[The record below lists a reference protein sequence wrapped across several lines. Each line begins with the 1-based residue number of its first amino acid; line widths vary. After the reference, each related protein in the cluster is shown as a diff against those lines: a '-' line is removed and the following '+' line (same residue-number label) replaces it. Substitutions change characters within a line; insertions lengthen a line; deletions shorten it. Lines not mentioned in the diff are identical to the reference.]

1 MPDRACY
8 RRVMRMLRNKAATLA
23 FSVALVGLLLAGC
36 TDPTAAPSAGGEGAT
51 STASTDAAEVVIAT
65 GGEPDSFNPVLG
77 YARWGDGKVVEGLT
91 RLGVDLVAEPA
102 LAEDLPVVSDDGLTY
117 TFTLRE
123 GVTFH
128 DGQTLGA
135 DDVVATYE
143 AALDPDNASPVAADL
158 TALESVEAV
167 DDRTVRFTLTHPQ
180 SAFVTTTTLGILPAD
195 AVDATSPQDVVG
207 TGPYQVDGYRAGERI
222 VLSAYPGYWGEEP
235 EVSRAT
241 FLFVDD
247 DAARAARL
255 ASGEV
260 DAALLPTQALG
271 RFEDDDA
278 YDVVRRDTADF
289 RALVLPE
296 GGEVSGDPAVRAAL
310 HTGLD
315 REALVEGA
323 LAGAGRPAF
332 GPIPPEAVEYSDVLE
347 VEPDPRA
354 AEQTLEDA
362 GWAEG
367 DDGVR
372 TRDGERAAFTLMY
385 PAGDT
390 LRQNIALEV
399 QAQAAELG
407 IEIEPEGL
415 SWEAIEP
422 RMATDALV
430 YGTGNPYNA
439 DLSTYPLFHSSR
451 AFQGFD
457 NPGGYD
463 SPEMDE
469 ALEAGRAAQAD
480 AERVEAYATVQEQ
493 LAQDLPWVFL
503 AYVEHDYVIEAGTW
517 SGYDVPLVEPHEHG
531 LQGGPWWNLPEWTVS
546 GG

>member
-1 MPDRACY
+1 MPLPSCY
-8 RRVMRMLRNKAATLA
+8 RRDMRTLRNRYAAPLSSA
-23 FSVALVGLLLAGC
+23 VVAGLLLAGC
-36 TDPTAAPSAGGEGAT
+36 TDPTTTPSGDDEGAAAT
-51 STASTDAAEVVIAT
+51 SSGATEVVVAT

-77 YARWGDGKVVEGLT
+77 YARWGDGKIVEGLV
-91 RLGVDLVAEPA
+91 RLGADLEPEPV
-102 LAEDLPVVSDDGLTY
+102 LAQELPEVSADGLTY
-117 TFTLRE
+117 TVTLRD

-128 DGQTLGA
+128 DGQELVA
-135 DDVVATYE
+135 EDVVATYE
-143 AALDPDNASPVAADL
+143 AALDPENGSPVAADL

-167 DDRTVRFTLTHPQ
+167 DERTVRFTLAHPQ

-195 AVDATSPQDVVG
+195 QVGTTSPGDVVG
-207 TGPYQVDGYRAGERI
+207 TGPYQVDGYRAGERL
-222 VLSAYPGYWGEEP
+222 VLTASPDYWGEQP
-235 EVSRAT
+235 EVTRAT

-271 RFEDDDA
+271 RFEDDEA

-289 RALVLPE
+289 RALVMPE
-296 GGEVSGDPAVRAAL
+296 EGEVTGDPAIRAAL
-310 HTGLD
+310 HQGLD
-315 REALVEGA
+315 REALVDGA
-323 LAGAGRPAF
+323 LAGAGRPAY
-332 GPIPPEAVEYSDVLE
+332 GPIPPEAPEYSDVVE
-347 VEPDPRA
+347 VEVDPGA
-354 AEQTLEDA
+354 AQQGLEEA
-362 GWAEG
+362 GWVEG
-367 DDGVR
+367 ADGVR
-372 TRDGERAAFTLMY
+372 EKDGQRAAFTLMY

-390 LRQNIALEV
+390 LRQNVALDV

-407 IEIEPEGL
+407 IEVEPEGL

-422 RMATDALV
+422 RMAGDALV
-430 YGTGNPYNA
+430 YGSGNPYNA

-463 SPEMDE
+463 SAEMDA
-469 ALEAGRAAQAD
+469 ALEAGRAAQEES
-480 AERVEAYATVQEQ
+480 ERVEAYATVQEQ

-503 AYVEHDYVIEAGTW
+503 AYVEHDYVIEADTW
-517 SGYDVPLVEPHEHG
+517 EGYDVPLVEPHEHG
-531 LQGGPWWNLPEWTVS
+531 LQGGPWWNLPSWTIA

>member
-1 MPDRACY
+1 
-8 RRVMRMLRNKAATLA
+8 MRTLRNRYAAPLSSA
-23 FSVALVGLLLAGC
+23 VVAGLLLAGC
-36 TDPTAAPSAGGEGAT
+36 TDPTTTPSGDDEGAAAT
-51 STASTDAAEVVIAT
+51 SSGATEVVVAT

-77 YARWGDGKVVEGLT
+77 YARWGDGKIVEGLV
-91 RLGVDLVAEPA
+91 RLGADLEPEPV
-102 LAEDLPVVSDDGLTY
+102 LAQELPEVSADGLTY
-117 TFTLRE
+117 TVTLRD

-128 DGQTLGA
+128 DGQELVA
-135 DDVVATYE
+135 EDVVATYE
-143 AALDPDNASPVAADL
+143 AALDPENGSPVAADL

-167 DDRTVRFTLTHPQ
+167 DERTVRFTLAHPQ

-195 AVDATSPQDVVG
+195 QVGTTSPGDVVG
-207 TGPYQVDGYRAGERI
+207 TGPYQVDGYRAGERL
-222 VLSAYPGYWGEEP
+222 VLTASPDYWGEQP
-235 EVSRAT
+235 EVTRAT

-271 RFEDDDA
+271 RFEDDEA

-289 RALVLPE
+289 RALVMPE
-296 GGEVSGDPAVRAAL
+296 EGEVTGDPAIRAAL
-310 HTGLD
+310 HQGLD
-315 REALVEGA
+315 REALVDGA
-323 LAGAGRPAF
+323 LAGAGRPAY
-332 GPIPPEAVEYSDVLE
+332 GPIPPEAPEYSDVVE
-347 VEPDPRA
+347 VEVDPGA
-354 AEQTLEDA
+354 AQQGLEEA
-362 GWAEG
+362 GWVEG
-367 DDGVR
+367 ADGVR
-372 TRDGERAAFTLMY
+372 EKDGQRAAFTLMY

-390 LRQNIALEV
+390 LRQNVALDV

-407 IEIEPEGL
+407 IEVEPEGL

-422 RMATDALV
+422 RMAGDALV
-430 YGTGNPYNA
+430 YGSGNPYNA

-463 SPEMDE
+463 SAEMDA
-469 ALEAGRAAQAD
+469 ALEAGRAAQEES
-480 AERVEAYATVQEQ
+480 ERVEAYATVQEQ

-503 AYVEHDYVIEAGTW
+503 AYVEHDYVIEADTW
-517 SGYDVPLVEPHEHG
+517 EGYDVPLVEPHEHG
-531 LQGGPWWNLPEWTVS
+531 LQGGPWWNLPSWTIA